1 MTILHLPPESPF
13 WITAGA
19 DTILF
24 LHITGGSLAIASGA
38 VALLSRKG
46 DRVHRVAGT
55 VFFVSMLMA
64 TAIAVVVSPFLTD
77 GQRPNFVAAVLALYL
92 TVTGWATVQRK
103 EGTIGRLEVGGF
115 IAALGAVV
123 AAFLFMLQAHNSP
136 TGKIDG
142 QPAQLFYVFMFVG
155 GMAAASDLKV
165 ILRGGIGGAP
175 RIARH
180 LWRMCIALL
189 TAAGSFFLGQQ
200 QVMPAYMHRSSLL
213 FVPELA
219 VIGLM
224 IFWLLRVRFTHWLK
238 PVAMASVTDTERSP

>member
-1 MTILHLPPESPF
+1 MTILHVPPESPI
-13 WITAGA
+13 WISAGA
-19 DTILF
+19 GTILF

-46 DRVHRVAGT
+46 DPVHRVAGT
-55 VFFVSMLMA
+55 VFFASMLMA
-64 TAIAVVVSPFLTD
+64 TSIAVVVSPFLTD
-77 GQRPNFVAAVLALYL
+77 GQRPNSIAAVLALYL
-92 TVTGWATVQRK
+92 VVTGWATVRRK
-103 EGTIGRLEVGGF
+103 EGSIGRLEVGGL
-115 IAALGAVV
+115 IVALGAVA
-123 AAFLFMLQAHNSP
+123 AAFLFMLQARNSP

-155 GMAAASDLKV
+155 GIAAASDLKV
-165 ILRGGIGGAP
+165 ILRGGIAGAP

-200 QVMPAYMHRSSLL
+200 QAMPAYLHRSSLL

-224 IFWLLRVRFTHWLK
+224 VFWLIRVRLTHWLR
-238 PVAMASVTDTERSP
+238 PTATAS